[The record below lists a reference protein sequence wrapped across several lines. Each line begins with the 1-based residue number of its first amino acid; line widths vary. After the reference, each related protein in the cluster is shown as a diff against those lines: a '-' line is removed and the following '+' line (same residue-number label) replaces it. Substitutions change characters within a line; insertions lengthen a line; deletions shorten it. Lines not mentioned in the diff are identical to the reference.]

1 MNLYALRFSL
11 VAAAGVALAA
21 TAAPD
26 FSVTPGADI
35 LLRVNMKALQSSP
48 LMKELTKDQPED
60 KAIDAEFLAA
70 TGLTKDDVIG
80 ISAAVVLDGVTEE
93 TMANPEALMATL
105 PVVGQIHLAKA
116 ITADQL
122 VKGITLMNEKH
133 PEAEGLKAVAADGL
147 IRFSAGE
154 GKPAFVGALAQDGKS
169 LFLAPRDAD
178 VKQAV
183 ARAASGKP
191 SGVSAELAGVLD
203 KDAHFNLAVVLP
215 AALRA
220 KIKAQ
225 MDEMKA
231 APDAGP
237 QAAMFAP
244 FAGLKSVSVSA
255 KLNAADADFGLMLD
269 LGTPD
274 NATAANGT
282 LSMFAMML
290 GSQMGPAGQKLRFV
304 SEGSIVKLK
313 MNLTKEELM
322 EAGKGAMQ
330 SAAGVP
336 APDEMPAEE
345 PAEEPAGEVP
355 AP

>member
-1 MNLYALRFSL
+1 MNLHSLRFSL
-11 VAAAGVALAA
+11 VAAAGLAMA
-21 TAAPD
+21 ASAAPD
-26 FSVTPGADI
+26 FSVTPGADL
-35 LLRVNMKALQSSP
+35 LLRVNMQALQASP

-60 KAIDAEFLAA
+60 KAMDAEFLAA
-70 TGLTKDDVIG
+70 TGLTKDDVLG

-105 PVVGQIHLAKA
+105 PVVGQIHLAKPLTTDKL
-116 ITADQL
+116 I
-122 VKGITLMNEKH
+122 KGIGLMNAKH
-133 PEAEGLKAVAADGL
+133 PETEGVKAVAEGGL
-147 IRFSAGE
+147 IRFNSGE
-154 GKPAFVGALAQDGKS
+154 GKPSFVGALSQDGKS

-183 ARAASGKP
+183 ERAASGKP
-191 SGVSAELAGVLD
+191 GGVSAELAGVLE
-203 KDAHFNLAVVLP
+203 KDAHINLAVVLP

-231 APDAGP
+231 SPDAGP

-244 FAGLKSVSVSA
+244 FGGLKSIAISA
-255 KLNAADADFGLMLD
+255 KMNAADADFGLKMD
-269 LGTPD
+269 LGSPD

-313 MNLTKEELM
+313 MNLTKAELM

-330 SAAGVP
+330 GAMQGAGGE
-336 APDEMPAEE
+336 EMPAEE
-345 PAEEPAGEVP
+345 EVP

>member
-1 MNLYALRFSL
+1 MNLHNLRFSL
-11 VAAAGVALAA
+11 VAAAGLAMA
-21 TAAPD
+21 ASAAPD
-26 FSVTPGADI
+26 FSVTPGADV

-60 KAIDAEFLAA
+60 KAMDAEFLAA
-70 TGLTKDDVIG
+70 TGLTKDDVLG

-93 TMANPEALMATL
+93 SMANPEALMATL
-105 PVVGQIHLAKA
+105 PVVGQIHLAKPV
-116 ITADQL
+116 TTDQL
-122 VKGITLMNEKH
+122 LKGIKLMNDKH
-133 PEAEGLKAVAADGL
+133 PESQGLKAVSEGGL
-147 IRFSAGE
+147 IRFNGGE
-154 GKPAFVGALAQDGKS
+154 GKPSFVGALTPDGKS

-178 VKQAV
+178 VKQALE
-183 ARAASGKP
+183 RAAAGKP
-191 SGVSAELAGVLD
+191 SGVSAELASVLD
-203 KDAHFNLAVVLP
+203 KDAHMNLAVVLP

-225 MDEMKA
+225 MDGMKA
-231 APDAGP
+231 DPNAGP

-244 FAGLKSVSVSA
+244 FGGLKSVSISA
-255 KLNAADADFGLMLD
+255 KMNAADADFGLMLD

-304 SEGSIVKLK
+304 SEGSLVKLK
-313 MNLTKEELM
+313 MNLTKAELL

-330 SAAGVP
+330 GAAGGPGGV
-336 APDEMPAEE
+336 EMPEE
-345 PAEEPAGEVP
+345 EEVP

>member
-1 MNLYALRFSL
+1 MNLYSLRLS
-11 VAAAGVALAA
+11 VAAAAGFALAVN
-21 TAAPD
+21 AAPD
-26 FSVTPGADI
+26 FSVTPGADV

-48 LMKELTKDQPED
+48 LMKEMTKDQPED
-60 KAIDAEFLAA
+60 KAMDAEFLAA
-70 TGLTKDDVIG
+70 TGLTKDDVLG

-93 TMANPEALMATL
+93 TMANPEALMSTL
-105 PVVGQIHLAKA
+105 PVVGQIHLAKPV
-116 ITADQL
+116 TADQL
-122 VKGITLMNEKH
+122 IKGVKLMNDKH
-133 PEAEGLKAVAADGL
+133 PESEGLKAVAADGL
-147 IRFSAGE
+147 IRFNAGE
-154 GKPAFVGALAQDGKS
+154 GKPSFVGALTPDGKS

-183 ARAASGKP
+183 ERAASGKP
-191 SGVSAELAGVLD
+191 AGVSAELASVLD
-203 KDAHFNLAVVLP
+203 KDAHINLAVVLP

-225 MDEMKA
+225 MDEMKT

-244 FAGLKSVSVSA
+244 FAGLKSISVSA
-255 KLNAADADFGLMLD
+255 KMNAADADFGLMLD

-313 MNLTKEELM
+313 MNLTKAELM

-330 SAAGVP
+330 GAAG
-336 APDEMPAEE
+336 APGGEEMPAEE
-345 PAEEPAGEVP
+345 PAEVP

>member
-1 MNLYALRFSL
+1 MKSNLHRL
-11 VAAAGVALAA
+11 VLASAAGLALAA
-21 TAAPD
+21 SAAPD
-26 FSVTPGADI
+26 FTATPTADL

-60 KAIDAEFLAA
+60 KALDAEFLAA
-70 TGLTKDDVIG
+70 TGLTKDDVLG
-80 ISAAVVLDGVTEE
+80 FSASVVLDGVNEE
-93 TMANPEALMATL
+93 TMANPQALMATL
-105 PVVGQIHLAKA
+105 PVVGQVHLAKPL
-116 ITADQL
+116 TADKL
-122 VKGITLMNEKH
+122 ISGIELMNKKN
-133 PEAEGLKAVAADGL
+133 PESQGLKAVSEGGL
-147 IRFSAGE
+147 IHFNAGE

-169 LFLAPRDAD
+169 LFLAPRDED
-178 VKQAV
+178 VKQAI
-183 ARAASGKP
+183 ARSTTGKA
-191 SGVSAELAGVLD
+191 SGVSAELANVLE
-203 KDAHFNLAVVLP
+203 KDAHISLAVVLP

-225 MDEMKA
+225 MDEMKT

-255 KLNAADADFGLMLD
+255 KMNAADADFGLMLD

-304 SEGSIVKLK
+304 SEGSVVKLK
-313 MNLTKEELM
+313 MNLTKDELM

-330 SAAGVP
+330 GAMQGAGGE
-336 APDEMPAEE
+336 EMPAEE
-345 PAEEPAGEVP
+345 EVP
-355 AP
+355 SP

>member
-1 MNLYALRFSL
+1 MYLNRLRFSL
-11 VAAAGVALAA
+11 VAAAGLAVAA

-26 FSVTPGADI
+26 FSVTPGADV

-60 KAIDAEFLAA
+60 KALDAEFLAA
-70 TGLTKDDVIG
+70 TGLTKDDVLG

-105 PVVGQIHLAKA
+105 PVVGQIHLAKPV
-116 ITADQL
+116 TADQL
-122 VKGITLMNEKH
+122 LKGIKLMNDKTPRSARPQGGVRGRSH
-133 PEAEGLKAVAADGL
+133 PLQWRRRQAFLRGRSDARRQEPVPRPARRGCEAGRGACG
-147 IRFSAGE
+147 FGQT
-154 GKPAFVGALAQDGKS
+154 PA
-169 LFLAPRDAD
+169 
-178 VKQAV
+178 
-183 ARAASGKP
+183 
-191 SGVSAELAGVLD
+191 GVSAELASVLD
-203 KDAHFNLAVVLP
+203 KDAHINLAVVLP

-225 MDEMKA
+225 MDEMKS

-237 QAAMFAP
+237 QALMFAP
-244 FAGLKSVSVSA
+244 FGGLKSVSISA
-255 KLNAADADFGLMLD
+255 KMNAADADFGLMLD

-313 MNLTKEELM
+313 MNLTKAELM

-330 SAAGVP
+330 SAGGGLGGE
-336 APDEMPAEE
+336 EMPEE
-345 PAEEPAGEVP
+345 EEVP